1 MWLFRRWTWITQVFG
16 THHKSSSGTRCC
28 HRPPYPW
35 AQRCGGCSCQ
45 HYLDRIVNHPESELH
60 QRITWGAG
68 VRGGSGGPLSSS
80 SPATS
85 LVSVSSLPGVS
96 TSSMSHT
103 FKISYFEFE
112 QLRWNHHL
120 GLAYQCAL
128 FSFLICL
135 TSLDWEFGVVTRVG
149 EGSLSLHGEST
160 AGEERWEGESSDAL
174 GGASGVV
181 G

>member
-1 MWLFRRWTWITQVFG
+1 MGPTISPPLERGVAIALLTPGLRDVGVAVANITWI
-16 THHKSSSGTRCC
+16 
-28 HRPPYPW
+28 
-35 AQRCGGCSCQ
+35 
-45 HYLDRIVNHPESELH
+45 ELSITLKVD
-60 QRITWGAG
+60 QMITWGAG

-128 FSFLICL
+128 FSFVIFL